1 MSDERCHVLK
11 SNIHIKVFFAS
22 RVEPTM
28 SFDFVPGEEVIVQA
42 KLRKNAWMKH
52 RRVTC
57 GIKCCS
63 SCVYLGPFTMLG
75 YCLFGGSCRQE
86 EVDSFELVLTNK
98 NIYCKQM
105 SYKYGTCC
113 QTSGTITIPLEKIQ
127 DVQIISDWVGDCCG
141 IVEQKGDVYQLHV
154 QTAAMGGFAPE
165 LVVFCID
172 DIREF
177 KKKVIEARN
186 ALKVGNQQASQ
197 PKHTDQT
204 SVAQALASVPPE
216 ELARVLA
223 LLSRQVTPTTTE
235 SS

>member
-1 MSDERCHVLK
+1 
-11 SNIHIKVFFAS
+11 
-22 RVEPTM
+22 M
-28 SFDFVPGEEVIVQA
+28 SFDFVPGEEVILQA

-63 SCVYLGPFTMLG
+63 TCLYIGPLTMLG

-98 NIYCKQM
+98 NIYCKQKL
-105 SYKYGTCC
+105 YKYGVCC

-127 DVQIISDWVGDCCG
+127 DVQVISDWMGDCCG

-165 LVVFCID
+165 LVVFCLE
-172 DIREF
+172 DIRDF

-186 ALKVGNQQASQ
+186 ALKSGGQPASQ
-197 PKHTDQT
+197 GKGPDQN
-204 SVAQALASVPPE
+204 AQVQQMLATANQE
-216 ELARVLA
+216 QLARILT
-223 LLSRQVTPTTTE
+223 LLERQSQDPTPTAPAN
-235 SS
+235 

>member
-1 MSDERCHVLK
+1 MTL
-11 SNIHIKVFFAS
+11 I
-22 RVEPTM
+22 EPM
-28 SFDFVPGEEVIVQA
+28 SFDFVPGEEVILQA

-57 GIKCCS
+57 GLKCCS
-63 SCVYLGPFTMLG
+63 GAVYLGPLTMLG

-105 SYKYGTCC
+105 LYKYGVCC

-127 DVQIISDWVGDCCG
+127 DVQVISDWMGDCCG

-165 LVVFCID
+165 LVVFCLE
-172 DIREF
+172 DIRDF

-186 ALKVGNQQASQ
+186 VLKSGDQLVSQGKGPDQNAQVQQMLATANQEQ
-197 PKHTDQT
+197 
-204 SVAQALASVPPE
+204 
-216 ELARVLA
+216 LARILS
-223 LLSRQVTPTTTE
+223 LLERQSQDPTPTAPAN
-235 SS
+235 

>member
-1 MSDERCHVLK
+1 
-11 SNIHIKVFFAS
+11 
-22 RVEPTM
+22 M
-28 SFDFVPGEEVIVQA
+28 SFDFVPGEEVILQA

-57 GIKCCS
+57 GLKCCS
-63 SCVYLGPFTMLG
+63 GGVYLGPLTMLG

-98 NIYCKQM
+98 NIYCRQM
-105 SYKYGTCC
+105 LYKYGVCC

-127 DVQIISDWVGDCCG
+127 DVQVISDWMGDCCG

-165 LVVFCID
+165 LVVFCLE
-172 DIREF
+172 DIRDF

-186 ALKVGNQQASQ
+186 ALKSGGQPASQ
-197 PKHTDQT
+197 GKGPDQN
-204 SVAQALASVPPE
+204 AQVQQMLATANQE
-216 ELARVLA
+216 QLARILT
-223 LLSRQVTPTTTE
+223 LLERQSQDPTPTAPTN
-235 SS
+235 